1 MIKTFLKNSI
11 SNWDHDSCIST
22 LAIHAAK
29 DYAGLLA
36 GVNFDEKKS
45 WKVDNVMLCYA
56 IKILL
61 NMQEIP
67 LK

>member
-1 MIKTFLKNSI
+1 MIPNDQKTFLKNSI

-36 GVNFDEKKS
+36 GVNFDEKIMES
-45 WKVDNVMLCYA
+45 R
-56 IKILL
+56 
-61 NMQEIP
+61 
-67 LK
+67 

>member
-1 MIKTFLKNSI
+1 MTVAYG
-11 SNWDHDSCIST
+11 T

>member
-1 MIKTFLKNSI
+1 MRVYSQEL
-11 SNWDHDSCIST
+11 T
-22 LAIHAAK
+22 LMR
-29 DYAGLLA
+29 
-36 GVNFDEKKS
+36 KKS